1 MMKYMIYVAT
11 ALLSLLATASC
22 DKTIHE
28 YPYEASLTLTVRC
41 TANLDHPAHYV
52 TVECDSEEGVSY
64 VVRTQNLEHSDI
76 QHTAP
81 TRLRYIV
88 DLYRERQSHAIFVE
102 RKVLFADID
111 TPAPQA
117 IASFEVSAERYKVL
131 VWCDYVLDDAE
142 ESWCYITDDLLNV
155 RYADVPILD
164 NNDKEAFSS
173 VASVDL
179 AKYSHACHDQNIVLD
194 MTLERPN
201 GRYKC
206 IATDAEEFIASN
218 GSMTE
223 DITAVITYVEY
234 VSAGYNVEEQKP
246 NYFEPT
252 RTYVAKAEID
262 DSGDMVLCYDYVL
275 VNGKQSNVKLNMTF
289 YRGDVTMDDSGEVV
303 GDKISQWYGVIAPL
317 KRNMETIIEGRLL
330 TTSFGS
336 GSVGIDPG
344 FEGEIV
350 IPWGD

>member
-1 MMKYMIYVAT
+1 MMKYITYVTT

-28 YPYEASLTLTVRC
+28 YPYDANLTLTVRC
-41 TANLDHPAHYV
+41 TASLEEPLHYV
-52 TVECDSEEGVSY
+52 TVECDSEDGISY
-64 VVRTQNLEHSDI
+64 VVRAQNAE
-76 QHTAP
+76 QEE
-81 TRLRYIV
+81 TRFTEPVCLRFIV
-88 DLYRERQSHAIFVE
+88 DLYRERHSHSSFVE
-102 RKVLFADID
+102 RKVVFADID

-117 IASFEVSAERYKVL
+117 TTSFAVAADRYKVL
-131 VWCDYVLDDAE
+131 VWCDYVLSDTR
-142 ESWCYITDDLLNV
+142 ESYYYITEDLRNV
-155 RYADVPILD
+155 RYTDMPIPN
-164 NNDKEAFSS
+164 NNDKDAFSN
-173 VASVDL
+173 VASIDL
-179 AKYSHACHDQNIVLD
+179 TKHSHACHDQNILCD
-194 MTLERPN
+194 MMLERPN

-206 IATDAEEFIASN
+206 IATDAKDFIACN
-218 GSMTE
+218 GTMTE

-252 RTYVAKAEID
+252 RTFVAKAEID
-262 DSGDMVLCYDYVL
+262 DSGNMVLCYDYVL

-289 YRGDVTMDDSGEVV
+289 YRGDVTFDDSGEVV
-303 GDKISQWYGVIAPL
+303 GDKISQWHGVVAPL